1 MKRSGHRTI
10 FHIYLIFFL
19 SLLVTVLLAGFF
31 FFLMI
36 SVQTPGGRSVR
47 SDWPKV
53 FTEDFKDQIIF
64 IDDMPQVKQSGLML
78 LQENGVGIQI
88 IDGSG
93 KVVFRY
99 QEPEQA
105 SEAYSSTELLQLVLT
120 GKSAEGKTLSLI
132 HI

>member
-19 SLLVTVLLAGFF
+19 SLLVTVLLAGCF

-36 SVQTPGGRSVR
+36 FVRTPDGTSVR

-78 LQENGVGIQI
+78 LQENGVGIQM
-88 IDGSG
+88 IDGSIW
-93 KVVFRY
+93 
-99 QEPEQA
+99 
-105 SEAYSSTELLQLVLT
+105 
-120 GKSAEGKTLSLI
+120 KS
-132 HI
+132 